1 MTNNKVD
8 KGSYCLIIHV
18 KKDCRIRIGARGMV
32 DFDEGYYVYV
42 GSALNSL
49 KSRIIRHISKDKKK
63 HWHMDYLS
71 LNKNTEIIQVI
82 YTHCDKKIECD
93 ISHKINGNTNKY
105 IEDFG
110 CSDCKCMSHLY
121 YFDSYDEAINLSI
134 GAIKKLGYEACKWI
148 DKDK

>member
-1 MTNNKVD
+1 MNYEKVD

-18 KKDCRIRIGARGMV
+18 KKDCRIKIGAKGFIK
-32 DFDEGYYVYV
+32 FDTGYYVYV

-49 KSRIIRHISKDKKK
+49 KSRISRHISKDKKK

-71 LNKNTEIIQVI
+71 LNKNVEINQVI
-82 YTHCDKKIECD
+82 YTHCNKKIECD
-93 ISHKINGNTNKY
+93 ISHKINENTDKH

-121 YFDSYDEAINLSI
+121 YFDSYDEAINVST
-134 GAIKKLGYEACKWI
+134 GVMEKLGYDVYKWN
-148 DKDK
+148 D